1 MNNSTIIEIQEAKK
15 HFPVKS
21 GGIFRRTDA
30 YAKAVDGVSISI
42 DERSTVGLVGESGC
56 GKSTLAKL
64 ILGLEP
70 LTDGQITFHGTPLT
84 HMSSGQRKDYRI
96 AVQAVF
102 QDPYDSLNP
111 RLRVFD
117 LVSEPLLQTNRTTR
131 KERENRVHEV
141 LEMVGLPLDVGRLY
155 PHEFSGGQRQRIAI
169 ARAIT
174 SRPSLIILDE
184 PVSALD
190 VSIRA
195 QILNLLRDLQDQIGT
210 SYLFIAHDLH
220 AVEFMSDVVA
230 VMYLG
235 KIVEIAPT
243 DELRNHRLHPYT
255 QSLFS
260 AIPRPDPNDPGGET
274 IAHGEPPD
282 PVNPPPGCHFHT
294 RCFMAQ
300 SICSETEP
308 QLRQVRPNHLVSCH
322 FA

>member
-1 MNNSTIIEIQEAKK
+1 MNNSTLIDVQEAKK
-15 HFPVKS
+15 HFPVRA
-21 GGIFRRTDA
+21 GAIFRRTGG

-42 DERSTVGLVGESGC
+42 GERATVGLVGESGC
-56 GKSTLAKL
+56 GKTTVAKL

-70 LTDGQITFHGTPLT
+70 LTGGQITFQGTPLT
-84 HMSSGQRKDYRI
+84 SMSSGQRKDYRI

-111 RLRVFD
+111 RLRVSD
-117 LVSEPLLQTNRTTR
+117 LISEPLLQTKRTTR

-155 PHEFSGGQRQRIAI
+155 AHEFSGGQRQRIAI

-184 PVSALD
+184 PVAALD

-282 PVNPPPGCHFHT
+282 PVSPPSGCHFHT

-300 SICSETEP
+300 SICSEKEP